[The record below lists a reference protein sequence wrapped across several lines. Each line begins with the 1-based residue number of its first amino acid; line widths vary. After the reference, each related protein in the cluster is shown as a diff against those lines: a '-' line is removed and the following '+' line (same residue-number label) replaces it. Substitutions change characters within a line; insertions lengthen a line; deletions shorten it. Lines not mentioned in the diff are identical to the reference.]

1 MIATSSY
8 SLRHSPFE
16 AKNYLDFISTIIKYA
31 AVKEIIKDTAMPIY
45 EFYCHKC
52 NTIYNFFSKTA
63 NTEKIPY
70 CPRCKKIRLKR
81 QMSVFARISRGKDE
95 APGDSEMPPIDEAK
109 MEKAMSM
116 LAGEADKI
124 NEDDPRQAAMLMRK
138 LSDATGL
145 NLGPGMEEA
154 LSRMERGED
163 PEKIEAE
170 MGDLLE
176 AEEPFLFNQKTKK
189 SGKRLKPQV
198 DEKLYDL

>member
-1 MIATSSY
+1 
-8 SLRHSPFE
+8 
-16 AKNYLDFISTIIKYA
+16 
-31 AVKEIIKDTAMPIY
+31 MPIY

-63 NTEKIPY
+63 NTDKIPY
-70 CPRCKKIRLKR
+70 CPQCKKIRLKR
-81 QMSVFARISRGKDE
+81 QMSVFARISRGRDE
-95 APGDSEMPPIDEAK
+95 TAGDDMPPIDEAK
-109 MEKAMSM
+109 MEKAMSL
-116 LAGEADKI
+116 LAGEADKM

-145 NLGPGMEEA
+145 NMGPGMEEA

-176 AEEPFLFNQKTKK
+176 GEEPLLFSPKAKRGGQRKT
-189 SGKRLKPQV
+189 PQI
-198 DEKLYDL
+198 DGKLYDL